1 MSYLHRG
8 DRRNYG
14 NGEAFE
20 DRGQE
25 RREEWSRGR
34 RVSWE
39 SRKKE
44 EEKEQEKKRGNR
56 TGKLDVSELE
66 KSIKVARQTTKIQL
80 SEK

>member
-14 NGEAFE
+14 NAE

-44 EEKEQEKKRGNR
+44 EKEQERKGGNR